1 MPGSENG
8 RKFGNGA
15 PCGNGGR
22 RNREDISRELRVPV
36 ELRPSDRSRATNR
49 AKGTYFLRRTE
60 LLNLSRFPRNKDSYP
75 PIGSTKKVGIFD
87 PFRLIDVRSTCPFSR
102 SKLFNISRS

>member
-1 MPGSENG
+1 MFRG

-15 PCGNGGR
+15 ACGNGGR

-60 LLNLSRFPRNKDSYP
+60 LFPAKF
-75 PIGSTKKVGIFD
+75 ITM
-87 PFRLIDVRSTCPFSR
+87 
-102 SKLFNISRS
+102 NIPEE